1 MAAEPL
7 NAGNFV
13 HNSTRNADG
22 GSFLKRLSLAN
33 KTVII
38 SGSGGGIGFS
48 VATAYAELG
57 ANIAIWYHSNTKAVD
72 KAEALAKQFNVKVK
86 AYKVD
91 VRSYDEVEKAVDR
104 AVQDLNGRLDVFV
117 ANAGIPWTKGSMV
130 DGPVD
135 HYRDVV
141 ATDLDGTYY
150 CAKVAAKHWRRQK
163 LEGTTLTGEPLV
175 NYTSGSFIA
184 TASMSGLIV
193 NIPQLQAAYNAAKAG
208 IIHLCRSLAVEWTQ
222 FARAN
227 SVSPGYIITEI
238 SDFLP
243 QEIKDIWKDK
253 IPLGREGEP
262 HELQGAYVYLASDAS
277 TYSTGSNIVV
287 DGGYVVP

>member
-1 MAAEPL
+1 MAANPL
-7 NAGNFV
+7 NAGNFI
-13 HNSTRNADG
+13 HNTTRNADG
-22 GSFLKRLSLAN
+22 GSFLKRLSLSN
-33 KTVII
+33 KTAII

-57 ANIAIWYHSNTKAVD
+57 ANIAIWYHSNAKAVE
-72 KAEALAKQFNVKVK
+72 KAEELAKQFNVKVK

-91 VRSYDEVEKAVDR
+91 VRSYEEVEKAIDL
-104 AVQDLNGRLDVFV
+104 AVHDFDGRLDIFV
-117 ANAGIPWTKGSMV
+117 ANAGIPWVKGAMV
-130 DGPVD
+130 DGPID

-193 NIPQLQAAYNAAKAG
+193 NIPQLQASYNAAKAG
-208 IIHLCRSLAVEWTQ
+208 IIHLCRSLAVEWAQ

-262 HELQGAYVYLASDAS
+262 HELQGAFVYLASDAS
-277 TYSTGSNIVV
+277 TYSTGSNLVV
-287 DGGYVVP
+287 DGGYILP